1 MPRYEIR
8 LRGLLDSSWSE
19 WFGGISISHDIERG
33 ESVLAGNV
41 VDQTALYTLLIKARD
56 LSLTLISANL
66 IDSPEPEQAPG
77 KK

>member
-8 LRGLLDSSWSE
+8 LRGLLDSTWSD
-19 WFGGISISHDIERG
+19 WFGGISISHDIERS

-41 VDQTALYTLLIKARD
+41 VDQTALYTLLLKARD
-56 LSLTLISANL
+56 LSLTLISVNL
-66 IDSPEPEQAPG
+66 IDSPEPAQVPV